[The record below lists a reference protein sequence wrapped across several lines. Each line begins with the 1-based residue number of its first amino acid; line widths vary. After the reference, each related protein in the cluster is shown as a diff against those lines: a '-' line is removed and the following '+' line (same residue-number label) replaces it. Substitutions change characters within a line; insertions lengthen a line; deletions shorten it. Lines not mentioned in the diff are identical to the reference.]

1 MAGSGSAPDILGKLL
16 SAAFNVNRREGSL
29 DQYHER

>member
-1 MAGSGSAPDILGKLL
+1 MAGSGGAPGILGKLL

-29 DQYHER
+29 DQYRER